1 MVLTTFNV
9 SLLTD
14 EMLRSSTA
22 LLRKSSCDHDAASQ
36 WNTVG
41 SSSLPHVVAVPFSQK
56 RLGEPPNKAH
66 DESLAVIT
74 VENPPTE
81 LLSTENAAEESSA
94 TAEPREA
101 AIAVLI
107 LESNAPPESNRVLLT
122 APLEPQLP
130 DTPINESVVS
140 TPNVDLES
148 KYGGTGFSEFRTET
162 EAAAQPPPSEPLLNL
177 QTSDSNQTTQAS
189 PEVPTEPVVDA
200 ESSDSLQALESVSV
214 VALLESLQANESNTI
229 HAETTAETLRESIN
243 LTHAQSMNNETQW
256 DDVRIEPVDTP
267 KEPQLH
273 PESSDS
279 TVESSPRQINVLPR
293 PMLRLMDLDRY
304 LKFPHRGGWTSIING
319 LNASEYLSL
328 SPPSAEE
335 APSVGLVDFVES
347 WFVWDNRGAIEQQP
361 WVGFAH
367 LMLRSALPSHL
378 QDSDHNGVL
387 DFTFETETFRRS
399 ASQCLALMV
408 FTTAMAVQTSQKLGE
423 LGLDHI
429 PVCVVTH
436 PMGVE
441 SNVATYD
448 PTVDLAAAL
457 SITSSVVLLG
467 QQYRRMASLHQLQT
481 QRTKVWLPS
490 FSDPNLLHW
499 LRIKTDMELKAE
511 NVTMDDTVEIRRLES
526 NDDYD
531 MFVRQ
536 NIVIVDL
543 WAAGANNAVM
553 ESLALQAPFLIRKLD
568 GPVEYLGEDYPLF
581 FSHLD
586 EVQYWLDNE
595 DVLREKML
603 EAHRYL
609 QQLDT
614 SGYTIEHF
622 GEQMV
627 NCTMAAMNGSSM
639 RLAVE

>member
-1 MVLTTFNV
+1 MILTALNV
-9 SLLTD
+9 QFLVHETLP
-14 EMLRSSTA
+14 SSTA
-22 LLRKSSCDHDAASQ
+22 QLRRAGNDNDGCGRELIRSTILRPPLQ
-36 WNTVG
+36 
-41 SSSLPHVVAVPFSQK
+41 HVAHEPFSPLPLPAPLGLR
-56 RLGEPPNKAH
+56 RLC
-66 DESLAVIT
+66 ESHVPGIAPRESKDTIERAFET
-74 VENPPTE
+74 RSAN
-81 LLSTENAAEESSA
+81 NAEESSSGAAVVAPPTEQSESDA
-94 TAEPREA
+94 TARSVA
-101 AIAVLI
+101 SNGT
-107 LESNAPPESNRVLLT
+107 LESNGVRNV
-122 APLEPQLP
+122 PLEAQMNP
-130 DTPINESVVS
+130 PIDAESSVSVVS
-140 TPNVDLES
+140 IPQGDVETI
-148 KYGGTGFSEFRTET
+148 RTDIM
-162 EAAAQPPPSEPLLNL
+162 EAPPTEPLLNT
-177 QTSDSNQTTQAS
+177 TSSESRAIRAKPADSATSLHNDNNNSTQ
-189 PEVPTEPVVDA
+189 P
-200 ESSDSLQALESVSV
+200 
-214 VALLESLQANESNTI
+214 
-229 HAETTAETLRESIN
+229 
-243 LTHAQSMNNETQW
+243 QSMNEPMEPIETNNDAQWNEPL
-256 DDVRIEPVDTP
+256 ESPSGTP
-267 KEPQLH
+267 LH
-273 PESSDS
+273 PESSDL
-279 TVESSPRQINVLPR
+279 TVESSRGQINVLPR

-328 SPPSAEE
+328 SPASAEE
-335 APSVGLVDFVES
+335 VPSVGLVDFVES
-347 WFVWDNRGAIEQQP
+347 WFLWDNRGAIEQQP

-367 LMLRSALPSHL
+367 LMLHSALPSHL

-399 ASQCLALMV
+399 APQCVALMV

-457 SITSSVVLLG
+457 SITSSIVLLG
-467 QQYRRMASLHQLQT
+467 QQYRRIASLHQLQT
-481 QRTKVWLPS
+481 QRSKVWLPS
-490 FSDPNLLHW
+490 FSDPHW

-627 NCTMAAMNGSSM
+627 NCTMAAMNGFSM
-639 RLAVE
+639 RRSEE